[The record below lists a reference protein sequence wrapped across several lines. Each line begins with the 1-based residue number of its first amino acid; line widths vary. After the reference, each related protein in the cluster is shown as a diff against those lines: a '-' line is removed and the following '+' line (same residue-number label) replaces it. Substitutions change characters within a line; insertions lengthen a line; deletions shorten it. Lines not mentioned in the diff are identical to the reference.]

1 MRRRIQ
7 RIGILPLIG
16 LVLSA
21 GVLPDVVFCSG
32 DDGHRAFE
40 LATRACCHAD
50 LVGVDDCES
59 REGHCTTNCS
69 DLRFSAHEMLSKSS
83 HQELTQ
89 DGFAQSLLI
98 DVSLLPAYAPAS
110 ASFETRHVTPYG
122 PAPRQRHTT
131 VQLC

>member
-7 RIGILPLIG
+7 RISILPLIG

-40 LATRACCHAD
+40 LASRACCHAD
-50 LVGVDDCES
+50 SVGDDDCES
-59 REGHCTTNCS
+59 REDHCTTNCS
-69 DLRFSAHEMLSKSS
+69 DLRFSADEMLSKSS
-83 HQELTQ
+83 HHELTH
-89 DGFAQSLLI
+89 DGFAKPLLV
-98 DVSLLPAYAPAS
+98 DVSVLPACVTAS
-110 ASFETRHVTPYG
+110 SFQARHLTPG
-122 PAPRQRHTT
+122 DPAPRQRHTT